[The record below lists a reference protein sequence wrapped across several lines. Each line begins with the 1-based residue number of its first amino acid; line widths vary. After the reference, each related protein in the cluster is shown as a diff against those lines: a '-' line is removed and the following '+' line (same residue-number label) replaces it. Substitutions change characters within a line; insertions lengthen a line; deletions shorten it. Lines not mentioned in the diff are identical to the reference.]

1 MATVKEVNSRI
12 FQKLVSNTNIELA
25 KYPKIRIFLS
35 QKEHDA
41 LASQIKILSTY
52 VFNKDVCFVLLDY
65 VGDVYFVSIGIEK
78 EISTANVVAC
88 ENIKELSMMSIS
100 ESQISRL
107 QTVTE
112 STLIN
117 NIFVDPNIE
126 NVDWSAIEPFFP
138 SVMTY
143 KVNNPVGPS
152 LEERN
157 AALKHLVLY
166 ALVCSPEILILPFD
180 KQTLQEY
187 DNLLNLG
194 DKNIPED
201 NLIHSL
207 ASNYWRF
214 CYFDIYRCIERL
226 YILGWVH
233 NFKTTLASGL
243 EIADLHSVLKRKLN
257 IKAGVE
263 IHEEKNI
270 EHLFSLLP
278 QSTSDILNPVR
289 NGMRPDNYIYHL
301 RNIIVH
307 FQKNEAE
314 LENITDTQWNI
325 VIRFLLSAIRDL
337 YPMLGPYI
345 NALPDE

>member
-1 MATVKEVNSRI
+1 MATVREVNSRI
-12 FQKLVSNTNIELA
+12 FKKLVTSTNIELSQ
-25 KYPKIRIFLS
+25 YPKIRIYLS
-35 QKEHDA
+35 REEHDA
-41 LASQIKILSTY
+41 LANQIKILSTY

-65 VGDVYFVSIGIEK
+65 AGDVYFLTIGIEN
-78 EISTANVVAC
+78 EISTTDVVAC
-88 ENIKELSMMSIS
+88 ENVKELSMMSIS
-100 ESQISRL
+100 ESLISRL
-107 QTVTE
+107 QTITE

-138 SVMTY
+138 NVMTY
-143 KVNNPVGPS
+143 KVNSPVGPS

-157 AALKHLVLY
+157 SALKHLVLY
-166 ALVCSPEILILPFD
+166 ALVCSPEVLILPFD

-194 DKNIPED
+194 DRNNPED

-214 CYFDIYRCIERL
+214 CYFDIYRCVERL

-243 EIADLHSVLKRKLN
+243 GIADLHSALKEKFK

-263 IHEEKNI
+263 IHEDTNI

-278 QSTSDILNPVR
+278 QSTSDILDPVR
-289 NGMRPDNYIYHL
+289 NGMRQDNYIYHL

-314 LENITDTQWNI
+314 LESITDAQWNI
-325 VIRFLLSAIRDL
+325 IIRFLLSAIGDL
-337 YPMLGPYI
+337 YPMLGTYI

>member
-1 MATVKEVNSRI
+1 MATVRDVCSSI
-12 FQKLVSNTNIELA
+12 FQKLVAGTNLELA
-25 KYPKIRIFLS
+25 KYPKVRVYLS
-35 QKEHDA
+35 REEHNA

-52 VFNKDVCFVLLDY
+52 VFNKDICFVLLDY
-65 VGDVYFVSIGIEK
+65 AADAYFLTIGIEN
-78 EISTANVVAC
+78 EISTTNVVAC
-88 ENIKELSMMSIS
+88 ENVKELSMISIS

-107 QTVTE
+107 QTMTE

-117 NIFVDPNIE
+117 NIFVDSNVE
-126 NVDWSAIEPFFP
+126 NVEWSTIEPFFP

-187 DNLLNLG
+187 DNLLNIG

-226 YILGWVH
+226 YVLGWVH
-233 NFKTTLASGL
+233 NFKTNLASSL
-243 EIADLHSVLKRKLN
+243 PIADLHSVLKEKYN

-263 IHEEKNI
+263 IHENTNI
-270 EHLFSLLP
+270 EYLFSLLP
-278 QSTSDILNPVR
+278 PSINNILDPVR
-289 NGMRPDNYIYHL
+289 NGKRQDNYIYHL

-314 LENITDTQWNI
+314 LESITDTQWNI
-325 VIRFLLSAIRDL
+325 IIRFLLSAIRYL
-337 YPMLGPYI
+337 YPMFGTYI